1 MQIISKK
8 QLKFY
13 LMADY
18 MMNRGKFEP
27 SLIDRVVHIF
37 FPDYIISYLVA
48 MRKTSY
54 YKVGEAVRKLN
65 VS

>member
-1 MQIISKK
+1 MKITSKK
-8 QLKFY
+8 ELKFF

-18 MMNRGKFEP
+18 MMNRGKFGP

-54 YKVGEAVRKLN
+54 YKDGGGFFID
-65 VS
+65 